1 VYRGERSGRICG
13 PRMCGRGG
21 AFSVFF
27 ISKIKRVGG
36 WMGWAGGFF
45 FFFSLY
51 LGVRILGD
59 WPIR

>member
-1 VYRGERSGRICG
+1 VDRGERSGRICG

-27 ISKIKRVGG
+27 ISKIRRMGG
-36 WMGWAGGFF
+36 SGGGGEGFF
-45 FFFSLY
+45 FFVY
-51 LGVRILGD
+51 QGVRILGD